1 MIKLTQEQIAENKA
15 VFIDT
20 LRSISRKGCNIEGL
34 INKLES
40 SDFFTAPASTKYHG
54 AFEGGLCWHSL
65 NVYRQM
71 CRLVAEEAVSELS
84 DATGTSY
91 ILNNDIV
98 IESDSIKIT
107 ALLHDFSKMNFY
119 ETYVMNKKVYSP
131 NGNKS
136 DEQGRFDWVAVSAYK
151 VRDPENR
158 FIFSTHGHTSEY
170 MTSCFIP
177 LNVDESAAITW
188 HMGGMDAQN
197 MSADVS
203 LVYNQYPLAMLLHL
217 ADMVATY
224 IDERV

>member
-1 MIKLTQEQIAENKA
+1 MIKLTPEQIAENKTT
-15 VFIDT
+15 FINI

-34 INKLES
+34 ISKLES

-54 AFEGGLCWHSL
+54 SFEGGLCWHSL
-65 NVYRQM
+65 NVYNQLSK
-71 CRLVAEEAVSELS
+71 LVAEKAIDKLS
-84 DATGTSY
+84 DEKGTSY
-91 ILNNDIV
+91 ILNNNITID
-98 IESDSIKIT
+98 SDSIKII

-119 ETYVMNKKVYSP
+119 ETYIMNKKVYSAT
-131 NGNKS
+131 GSKF
-136 DEQGRFDWVAVSAYK
+136 DEQGRFDWVAVQAYK
-151 VRDPENR
+151 VREPENR
-158 FIFSTHGHTSEY
+158 FVFSTHGHTSEY

-177 LNVDESAAITW
+177 LELEESAAITW

>member
-1 MIKLTQEQIAENKA
+1 MTKLTPEQIAENKTT
-15 VFIDT
+15 FIDT
-20 LRSISRKGCNIEGL
+20 LRSISRQGCNIEGL

-65 NVYRQM
+65 NVYRQLS
-71 CRLVAEEAVSELS
+71 RLVAEEAVSEMS
-84 DATGTSY
+84 DGTGTSY
-91 ILNNDIV
+91 LLNNDI
-98 IESDSIKIT
+98 IIDSDSIKIT

-119 ETYVMNKKVYSP
+119 ETYIMNKKVYSP
-131 NGNKS
+131 TGSKS
-136 DEQGRFDWVAVSAYK
+136 DEQGRFDWVAVQAYK
-151 VRDPENR
+151 VKEPENR

-177 LNVDESAAITW
+177 LKLEESAAITW